1 MAKVS
6 RLEENLSAGSTGLIL
21 FDVLN
26 GFLHPS
32 DVEAQNYLREHSILP
47 NLQRL
52 LVGARRVGMTTF
64 YPMGAHAADGSDTVI
79 RRTSTTQHLEPFVI
93 KPAKPTFAKNSKEAS
108 IAPELAPDI
117 NDVVSPKHRWNAFYH
132 TDLELHLRVRGIHT
146 VIIAGGATEIGIA
159 STVFAARDMDL
170 GLVVVSDACA
180 SPRGENPYFM
190 SRIFPRMG
198 RVLTVEETIALMTP

>member
-6 RLEENLSAGSTGLIL
+6 RLEEQLSAGNTGLIL

-26 GFLHPS
+26 GFLHPA
-32 DVEAQNYLREHSILP
+32 DKDGQDYLKATNILP

-52 LVGARRVGMTTF
+52 LAGARKVGMTTL
-64 YPMGAHAADGSDTVI
+64 YPMGAHAADGSDTVV
-79 RRTSTTQHLEPFVI
+79 RRTSTNQNLGPFVE
-93 KPAKPTFAKNSKEAS
+93 KPAKPTFSKGSHDAA
-108 IAPELAPDI
+108 IADELAPASG
-117 NDVVSPKHRWNAFYH
+117 DVLVPKHRWNAFYK
-132 TDLELHLRVRGIHT
+132 TDLGLHLRVRGIHT

-170 GLVVVSDACA
+170 GLVIVSDACA
-180 SPRGENPYFM
+180 SLRGENPYFF

-198 RVLTVEETIALMTP
+198 RVLTVDEAVAQMMK